1 MNTAFLASVIV
12 LCVGVFW
19 GVYWVPVR
27 AIAALGLDGAWG
39 TGAITLAAMLFLLPF
54 VAGKPHLFRD
64 TGLVGV
70 VSIALGGAAF
80 ALYSIGFLYG
90 KVALVV
96 LLWFFSPVWSVL
108 IAKFVLRWQVPTLRL
123 IAIGV
128 GLAGLFVML
137 GGEGSVPVP
146 RSLGEWMAF
155 VGGLVWAAATAGM
168 RLKSRVPPLPAAFIF
183 ASGATLT
190 SLAFAP
196 FLEPLPTIAGE
207 DAVWVGITVLAT
219 GGLWWGLS
227 IAGLMWATIRLD
239 PARVGILLMPE
250 VIFGALTAAIFAGE
264 TLSASEMIGGGL
276 VILCGVLEVWPTK
289 ANAGHPRAT
298 KNAP

>member
-27 AIAALGLDGAWG
+27 TIAALGLDGAWG

-54 VAGKPHLFRD
+54 VAGKTHLFRD

-108 IAKFVLRWQVPTLRL
+108 IAKFVLRWQVPILRL